1 MDYAIFLSIGLSAF
15 SIGIVLGYYSRQL
28 IAKKDWKTIEG
39 RLQKKIEKATEK
51 AETILSESK
60 NKASLIL
67 RKAEKRDSIEK
78 EKALEFNQSL
88 LKKAET
94 LSERTVQ
101 LEEKQE
107 NYKQKVQQLREVKE
121 RIEELSEKTLKK
133 LEEVS
138 GLSEKQAKEKII
150 KRTEDK
156 YELDILKRIQK
167 LEKDGFE
174 RFEEKAKEVLSTVI
188 QKCALDQ
195 TKEITTSAIDIPNE
209 EVKGRIIGK
218 KGRNIRAFEKETGVE
233 LIVDETP
240 ESVII
245 SSFDPIRRHIAKHAL
260 EKLILDGR
268 IQPARIEKIV
278 EEATEEINRQI
289 KKAGET
295 AIYELNLVGL
305 DPQLVK
311 LIGKLKFRT
320 SYGQNVLLHSIEV
333 AYIASSLAEEIGADS
348 LICKKA
354 GLLHDIGK
362 AMDHEVEGSHV
373 DIGIKL
379 LERFGIEKEVISA
392 MRSHHE
398 EYPYESIEAVLIQT
412 ADQIS
417 GARPGARKDTLEKY
431 LKRLSELE
439 NLATSFKG
447 VEKAWALQAGREIR
461 VFVKPQEINDLQAK
475 KLAQQ
480 ISERIQQNLKYPGEI
495 KVTVIRETKIIEYAR

>member
-1 MDYAIFLSIGLSAF
+1 MDYANFLALGLSAF
-15 SIGIVLGYYSRQL
+15 SVGIISGYYSRQL

-39 RLQKKIEKATEK
+39 KLQKKIEKATEK
-51 AETILSESK
+51 AEAVLSESK
-60 NKASLIL
+60 DKASLIL
-67 RKAEKRDSIEK
+67 RKAEKRDAVERK
-78 EKALEFNQSL
+78 KVLEINQSL
-88 LKKAET
+88 LKKAEI

-101 LEEKQE
+101 FEEKQE

-121 RIEELSEKTLKK
+121 RIEELNEKTLKK

-138 GLSEKQAKEKII
+138 GLNEKEAKEKIM

-195 TKEITTSAIDIPNE
+195 SKEITTSAIDIPSE
-209 EVKGRIIGK
+209 EIKGRIIGK

-333 AYIASSLAEEIGADS
+333 AYLASSLAQEIGADS
-348 LICKKA
+348 LVCKKA

-362 AMDHEVEGSHV
+362 AMDHEIEGSHV

-392 MRSHHE
+392 MKSHHE

-439 NLATSFKG
+439 NLATSFQG

-461 VFVKPQEINDLQAK
+461 VFVKPQEISDLQAK

-480 ISERIQQNLKYPGEI
+480 ISEKIQQTLKYPGEI

>member
-1 MDYAIFLSIGLSAF
+1 MDYAIFLAIGLSAF
-15 SIGIVLGYYSRQL
+15 SVGTILGYYSRQL

-39 RLQKKIEKATEK
+39 KLQKKIEKATEK
-51 AETILSESK
+51 AGMLLSESK
-60 NKASLIL
+60 EKANLIV
-67 RKAEKRDSIEK
+67 RMAEKRDAVERK
-78 EKALEFNQSL
+78 KVLDVNQSL
-88 LKKAET
+88 LKKAEV
-94 LSERTVQ
+94 LSEKTAQ

-107 NYKQKVQQLREVKE
+107 NYKQKVQHLREVKE
-121 RIEELSEKTLKK
+121 KIEELNEKALKK
-133 LEEVS
+133 LEEIS
-138 GLSEKQAKEKII
+138 GLKEKEAKEQILKT
-150 KRTEDK
+150 TEDK

-167 LEKDGFE
+167 LENDGFE
-174 RFEEKAKEVLSTVI
+174 RFEERAKEVLSTVI

-195 TKEITTSAIDIPNE
+195 SKEITTSSISIPNE

-240 ESVII
+240 ETVII
-245 SSFDPIRRHIAKHAL
+245 SSFDPIRRHIAKRAL

-278 EEATEEINRQI
+278 EEAAEEINKEI

-295 AIYELNLVGL
+295 AAYELSLVGL
-305 DPQLVK
+305 DPQLIK
-311 LIGKLKFRT
+311 LIGRLKFRT
-320 SYGQNVLLHSIEV
+320 SYGQNVLLHSVEV
-333 AYIASSLAEEIGADS
+333 AYLASSLAQEIGADS
-348 LICKKA
+348 LVCKKA

-373 DIGIKL
+373 NIGIKL
-379 LERFGIEKEVISA
+379 LERFGVEKEVISA
-392 MRSHHE
+392 MKSHHE

-431 LKRLSELE
+431 LKRLSDLE
-439 NLATSFKG
+439 GIATAFQG

-461 VFVKPQEINDLQAK
+461 VFVKPQEISDLQAK
-475 KLAQQ
+475 KLAQK
-480 ISERIQQNLKYPGEI
+480 ISEKVQQTLKYPGEI
-495 KVTVIRETKIIEYAR
+495 KVTVIRETRIIEYAR

>member
-1 MDYAIFLSIGLSAF
+1 MDYAIFLATGLSAF
-15 SIGIVLGYYSRQL
+15 LIGIISGYYSRQL
-28 IAKKDWKTIEG
+28 IAKKDWKTIEAK
-39 RLQKKIEKATEK
+39 LQKKIEKGTEK

-67 RKAEKRDSIEK
+67 RKAEKRDAIERK
-78 EKALEFNQSL
+78 KVLEINQSL
-88 LKKAET
+88 LKKSET
-94 LSERTVQ
+94 LNERIVQ
-101 LEEKQE
+101 FDVKQE
-107 NYKQKVQQLREVKE
+107 NYKQKVQQLKEVKE
-121 RIEELSEKTLKK
+121 RIEELDEKTLKK

-138 GLSEKQAKEKII
+138 GLNEKEAKERIL

-195 TKEITTSAIDIPNE
+195 SKEITTSVVNILDE
-209 EVKGRIIGK
+209 EIKGRIIGK

-233 LIVDETP
+233 LIVDENP

-245 SSFDPIRRHIAKHAL
+245 SSFDPIRRHVAKRAL

-268 IQPARIEKIV
+268 IQPARIEKKV
-278 EEATEEINRQI
+278 EEATEEINREI

-295 AIYELNLVGL
+295 ATYELNIIGL

-311 LIGKLKFRT
+311 LIGRLKFRT

-333 AYIASSLAEEIGADS
+333 AYLASFLAQEIGANS
-348 LICKKA
+348 LVCKKA

-362 AMDHEVEGSHV
+362 AIDHEIEGSHV
-373 DIGIKL
+373 NIGIKL
-379 LERFGIEKEVISA
+379 LEKFGIEKEIIGA
-392 MRSHHE
+392 MKSHHE

-431 LKRLSELE
+431 LKRLSDLE
-439 NLATSFKG
+439 DIATSFQG

-475 KLAQQ
+475 KLAQK
-480 ISERIQQNLKYPGEI
+480 ISEKIQQSLKYPGEI
-495 KVTVIRETKIIEYAR
+495 KVTVIRETRIIEYAR

>member
-1 MDYAIFLSIGLSAF
+1 MDYAIFLATGLSAF
-15 SIGIVLGYYSRQL
+15 SIGIILGYYSRQL
-28 IAKKDWKTIEG
+28 IAKKDWKTIEAK
-39 RLQKKIEKATEK
+39 LQKKIEKATEK

-60 NKASLIL
+60 DKASLII
-67 RKAEKRDSIEK
+67 RKAEKRDS
-78 EKALEFNQSL
+78 LERKKVLDINQSL
-88 LKKAET
+88 LKKAEA
-94 LSERTVQ
+94 LNERTSQ
-101 LEEKQE
+101 LETKQE
-107 NYKQKVQQLREVKE
+107 NYKQKVQQLKEVKE
-121 RIEELSEKTLKK
+121 RIEELNEEALKK

-138 GLSEKQAKEKII
+138 GLNEKEAKEKIM

-167 LEKDGFE
+167 LEENGFE

-195 TKEITTSAIDIPNE
+195 SKEITTSSVGIPNE
-209 EVKGRIIGK
+209 EIKGRIIGK

-240 ESVII
+240 ETVII
-245 SSFDPIRRHIAKHAL
+245 SSFDPIRRHIAKRAL

-278 EEATEEINRQI
+278 EEATEEISRQI

-305 DPQLVK
+305 DPQLIK
-311 LIGKLKFRT
+311 LIGRLKFRT

-333 AYIASSLAEEIGADS
+333 AYLSSFLAQEIGADS
-348 LICKKA
+348 LVCKKA

-362 AMDHEVEGSHV
+362 AMDHEIEGSHV
-373 DIGIKL
+373 NIGIKL
-379 LERFGIEKEVISA
+379 LERFGIEKEVINA
-392 MRSHHE
+392 MKSHHE
-398 EYPYESIEAVLIQT
+398 EYPYESTESVLIQT

-431 LKRLSELE
+431 LKRLSDLE
-439 NLATSFKG
+439 NIATSFQG

-461 VFVKPQEINDLQAK
+461 VFVKPQEISDLRAK
-475 KLAQQ
+475 KLAQEV
-480 ISERIQQNLKYPGEI
+480 SEKIQQNLKYPGEI
-495 KVTVIRETKIIEYAR
+495 KVTVIRETRITEYAR